1 MILIVMMVV
10 MMSATT
16 TTTTTTRRGDDDR
29 RWTRRGRISP
39 FASIAIRV
47 RCTHRRR
54 TGRCAWT
61 TTARISRRRMKTT
74 TTSTSRGSEA
84 RSRAMDEV

>member
-1 MILIVMMVV
+1 MILIVILIVMMN
-10 MMSATT
+10 A
-16 TTTTTTRRGDDDR
+16 TTTTRRGDDDR